1 MRRSCA
7 LGNRCPL
14 HEHLPLPPLP
24 SLAQAYVADGLAT
37 ANSTIGSVARAEA
50 DVADIRQRV
59 EDLNLEQLQPGTL
72 AVSASSWG
80 WWR

>member
-1 MRRSCA
+1 M
-7 LGNRCPL
+7 
-14 HEHLPLPPLP
+14 
-24 SLAQAYVADGLAT
+24 ADGLAT
-37 ANSTIGSVARAEA
+37 ANATIGSVATAEA
-50 DVADIRQRV
+50 DVADVRQRV

>member
-1 MRRSCA
+1 M
-7 LGNRCPL
+7 
-14 HEHLPLPPLP
+14 
-24 SLAQAYVADGLAT
+24 ADGLAT

-72 AVSASSWG
+72 AVSASAGDAGSECCTPG
-80 WWR
+80 YAAEAGARSGAAAYGCG